1 MSRPVR
7 GCPTARPQREG
18 AEEPDRDPQ
27 QEDHFDAGEGEYTA
41 DYNPDVDYVGSEP
54 KVEPVTQDEREVDPD
69 AEYANM
75 EIPHDGTLCQGM
87 MPWEQYKGILQVH
100 RA

>member
-1 MSRPVR
+1 MARPVR

-18 AEEPDRDPQ
+18 TEEPERDPQ
-27 QEDHFDAGEGEYTA
+27 QEDQQDATEGKDIA
-41 DYNPDVDYVGSEP
+41 DYNLDVDYVGSEP
-54 KVEPVTQDEREVDPD
+54 KIEPVAQDERGVDPD

-75 EIPHDGTLCQGM
+75 KIPCDGTLRQRM
-87 MPWEQYKGILQVH
+87 MPWEQYMGILWVH